1 MKASEIENLSL
12 EDLQDK
18 LADYQ
23 KQLLDLK
30 MNHAV
35 SPLENPLQIKM
46 ARRRR
51 CGSEKAPRHGQSDG
65 RSKEGGEQGGTKIGG
80 KGFGQTRNPT
90 RKSRATHVG
99 LRVECGGVR
108 TDSSASR
115 ARAARVDSRVECD
128 GERTDSR
135 ASGTCS

>member
-1 MKASEIENLSL
+1 MKAPEIEKLSI

-46 ARRRR
+46 VRR
-51 CGSEKAPRHGQSDG
+51 
-65 RSKEGGEQGGTKIGG
+65 TV
-80 KGFGQTRNPT
+80 
-90 RKSRATHVG
+90 SRLLTAITAKKN
-99 LRVECGGVR
+99 EII
-108 TDSSASR
+108 A
-115 ARAARVDSRVECD
+115 
-128 GERTDSR
+128 
-135 ASGTCS
+135 

>member
-1 MKASEIENLSL
+1 MKPSEIENLSL

-46 ARRRR
+46 VRRTISRLFTAVTAR
-51 CGSEKAPRHGQSDG
+51 Q
-65 RSKEGGEQGGTKIGG
+65 KEII
-80 KGFGQTRNPT
+80 
-90 RKSRATHVG
+90 S
-99 LRVECGGVR
+99 
-108 TDSSASR
+108 
-115 ARAARVDSRVECD
+115 
-128 GERTDSR
+128 
-135 ASGTCS
+135 